1 MHAQK
6 LATLGAMALVA
17 ALVAAAPA
25 RAGVQLSNGIA
36 MNGSNRW

>member
-25 RAGVQLSNGIA
+25 RAGVNGLSQ
-36 MNGSNRW
+36 WPCC